1 MLARFFAVK
10 RAAPTPRP
18 HGRRMTQDPG
28 VEQLIARG
36 KEALARNQYL
46 AALDDL
52 QAAAGQRPG
61 FADVQNMI
69 GLCLSMVG
77 RPEEALAAFARAT
90 ELNPGYVEA
99 HVNHAITLNDLGRVD
114 EARDA
119 FRRAADADE
128 QKGGGGRFSSAAAAR
143 LANLHRELADA
154 YEQAGAPEDAV
165 EQYRKAV
172 ELRPQFVDIRTR
184 LGRTLIELGRLDEA
198 RAELD
203 AVLDQN
209 PGFVQARSNLGLA
222 WFRAGSLDQAER
234 EWRRCLAQQ
243 PGSAQVA
250 AYLGMLERRR
260 GGTADA

>member
-1 MLARFFAVK
+1 
-10 RAAPTPRP
+10 
-18 HGRRMTQDPG
+18 MTQDPG

-77 RPEEALAAFARAT
+77 RPEEALAAFSRAT
-90 ELNPGYVEA
+90 ELNAGYVEA
-99 HVNHAITLNDLGRVD
+99 HVNHAITLNDLGRLD

-119 FRRAADADE
+119 FRRAAEADE

-222 WFRAGSLDQAER
+222 WFRAGALDEAER